1 MLSIT
6 GAGSADTQLLGQRII
21 GRRLSERTGT
31 DRRDAVRLHEDL
43 NDAEN
48 VVFGRGDR
56 FRYSHRTLRDLN
68 VELVSSAAT
77 TDRSGDLHSGT
88 WLALGWTARGG
99 VQIDDESARV
109 LTEPGIP
116 VVFPTGRQFS
126 IVTPAG
132 VHHLVRIDSGF
143 METVDA
149 VLSGARTATAPVY
162 RSQPLPDALPG
173 LQASIH
179 AVATAAFG
187 ESDPLQARLSLQ
199 VQLAEWVVRAY
210 GARTERREFGAG
222 RSTVDLAQA
231 YLAEHCG
238 DHVTLADLCQ
248 ATGVS
253 ARTLQSAFLRYTD
266 STPMTYLQHMRL
278 DRVRIA
284 LQLADPGSV
293 TVATVAR
300 EWGFRHMG
308 RFAGTYLQRFGEY
321 PGETLRGLPTR
332 RLRSR
337 AVLDPAPLDQ
347 RRSLIG

>member
-1 MLSIT
+1 MLT
-6 GAGSADTQLLGQRII
+6 AERATPPDTRLLGQRVI

-31 DRRDAVRLHEDL
+31 DRRDAVQLQEDL
-43 NDAEN
+43 NDAEG

-68 VELVSSAAT
+68 IELVSSAAT
-77 TDRSGDLHSGT
+77 TDRSGDLHGGT
-88 WLALGWTARGG
+88 WLALGWTASGG
-99 VQIDDESARV
+99 VHIDDGSARFV
-109 LTEPGIP
+109 TDPGVP
-116 VVFPTGRQFS
+116 VVFPVDRPFS

-132 VHHLVRIDSGF
+132 VHHLVRIDLGF
-143 METVDA
+143 IETVDA
-149 VLSGARTATAPVY
+149 VLSGARTATDPVF
-162 RSQPLPDALPG
+162 RTQPRPDALQG
-173 LQASIH
+173 LQTSIH

-210 GARTERREFGAG
+210 GGRSERRELGAG
-222 RSTVDLAQA
+222 RTTVELAQA

-238 DHVTLADLCQ
+238 DQVTLADLCR

-337 AVLDPAPLDQ
+337 ALPRTA
-347 RRSLIG
+347 

>member
-1 MLSIT
+1 MLTANPAIST
-6 GAGSADTQLLGQRII
+6 DTQPLGPRVV
-21 GRRLSERTGT
+21 GRRLSERTGK
-31 DRRDAVRLHEDL
+31 DRRDAVRLQEDL
-43 NDAEN
+43 YDAEG
-48 VVFGRGDR
+48 VVFGRGDG

-77 TDRSGDLHSGT
+77 TDRSGDLRSST
-88 WLALGWTARGG
+88 WLTLGWTADGG
-99 VQIDDESARV
+99 VHIDNGSAQFV
-109 LTEPGIP
+109 TEPGTP
-116 VVFPTGRQFS
+116 VVFPVDRPYS

-132 VHHLVRIDSGF
+132 VHHLVRIDLGF

-149 VLSGARTATAPVY
+149 VLSGSRTTTAPVF
-162 RSQPLPDALPG
+162 RSQPLPVAMPG
-173 LQASIH
+173 LRASIH

-187 ESDPLQARLSLQ
+187 DADPLQARLSLQ
-199 VQLAEWVVRAY
+199 VQLAEWALRAY
-210 GARTERREFGAG
+210 GARTERRKVGAG
-222 RSTVDLAQA
+222 RTTVELAQA

-238 DHVTLADLCQ
+238 DHVTLADLCL

-253 ARTLQSAFLRYTD
+253 ARTLQSAFLHHTE
-266 STPMTYLQHMRL
+266 STPMAYLQHMRL

-284 LQLADPGSV
+284 LQLAGPGSI

-332 RLRSR
+332 RVRSR
-337 AVLDPAPLDQ
+337 AVATVY
-347 RRSLIG
+347 